1 MKTLEHYKSSLSNTP
16 KYVSFGKSLIF
27 KLSFIKRTSNSL
39 TFSPLPPN
47 TILYRCLL
55 FHQRRFLTM
64 SKCSFI
70 NGTFTKAM
78 LSMESARNMTA
89 RIFQM
94 LRFGLFKFRKII
106 SLIVVAP
113 AFNTSREYCSPFLLL
128 NVFS

>member
-1 MKTLEHYKSSLSNTP
+1 
-16 KYVSFGKSLIF
+16 
-27 KLSFIKRTSNSL
+27 
-39 TFSPLPPN
+39 
-47 TILYRCLL
+47 
-55 FHQRRFLTM
+55 M